1 MRPQVWGDR
10 GDCFFSMA
18 GTKDTKE
25 KTANIS
31 KEATVRSSLLLGK
44 VFKKASPKCVM
55 NTTIEEVKKLKG
67 IMKT

>member
-1 MRPQVWGDR
+1 MRLQVWGDR

-44 VFKKASPKCVM
+44 VFKKPAPNV
-55 NTTIEEVKKLKG
+55 
-67 IMKT
+67 

>member
-1 MRPQVWGDR
+1 MRLQVWGDR

-44 VFKKASPKCVM
+44 V
-55 NTTIEEVKKLKG
+55 LKSQPQ
-67 IMKT
+67 MCDEYHH